1 MKRLISGILCAV
13 ISGSSAAFAS
23 SGDSA
28 VITSIGSGSQTC
40 EISVEPGYYTITADV
55 IGSCTDG
62 EKSVCC
68 VYAKGGGY
76 TESSVSVPQID
87 SARRIRLDGVGTTDG
102 TIVIGISS
110 NGYSSITVSNI
121 SAEKTDESYRF
132 LQGGDITQVS
142 YIEDLGGVYKDA
154 DGNPV
159 DPIKYLADS
168 GMNIAR
174 VRLSNNPGKGRGD
187 GTYYMPE
194 GYQDEDDCL
203 SLSKRAKDAGMELQF
218 TFNYSDYWSNGERQI
233 IPSDW
238 AAEIQSEYGY
248 DVSDAEFLR
257 SMTETQRELII
268 DKLAELVH
276 DYTYDIM
283 QKLKDQ
289 GTTPEYVS
297 LGNEINGGIFF
308 PFANTY
314 EAYLDAD
321 THSLIWEDIDES
333 VDIKCP
339 MDWNALANILNSGY
353 DAVKEVSPETQV
365 IIHIAEG
372 SKASTFTWFFDKYL
386 AAGGKWDITGASYYP
401 AWSDNTV
408 ETCVSFCDEIGEKYG
423 KKIMI
428 MESGFNWNETR
439 KDGYPGQL
447 AEIDAYK
454 DVYPPTKA
462 GHKLFMEDLISGLR
476 TSEYCMGDIYWDPCM
491 IHVEDA
497 DGINLSGWAYREL
510 DDGVEADVVENS
522 ALFDF
527 DGNAIPSIAVYT
539 ENSYSVPESGNIALC
554 KVFYDEDGRMIKA
567 SRQTDNDENGA
578 NENVKYFYFAG

>member
-1 MKRLISGILCAV
+1 MKKLISGILCAV

-28 VITSIGSGSQTC
+28 VITNIGSGSQTY

-55 IGSCTDG
+55 IGSYTDG

-121 SAEKTDESYRF
+121 SAEKTDEPYRF

-142 YIEDLGGVYKDA
+142 YIEDLGGAYKDA

-159 DPIKYLADS
+159 DPIEYLANS

-238 AAEIQSEYGY
+238 AEEIQSEYGY
-248 DVSDAEFLR
+248 DVNDAEFLR

-276 DYTYDIM
+276 NYTYDIM

-339 MDWNALANILNSGY
+339 MDWNALADILNSGY

-497 DGINLSGWAYREL
+497 DGTNLSGWAYRES
-510 DDGVEADVVENS
+510 DDGVEANVVENS